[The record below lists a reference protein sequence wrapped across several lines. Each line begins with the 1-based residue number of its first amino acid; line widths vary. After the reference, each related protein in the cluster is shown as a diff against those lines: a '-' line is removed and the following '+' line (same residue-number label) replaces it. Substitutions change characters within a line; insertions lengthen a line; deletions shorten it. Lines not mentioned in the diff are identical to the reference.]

1 MADTYIQMH
10 IHLVFATKNR
20 DAIIAKEWKIDLEK
34 YITGIVQNHR
44 HKMLAIKSVSDHIH
58 IFIGYNVNHLIPNLV
73 EEIKTSS
80 NKWINQN
87 KLSTFKFEWQQGYG
101 CFSHSHSQVESV
113 SNYIMNQEE
122 HHRKKTFKEEYL
134 KILNDNEMKYN
145 DKYIFDFFEI

>member
-1 MADTYIQMH
+1 MADTYVQMH

-87 KLSTFKFEWQQGYG
+87 KLSPYKFEWQQGYG

-134 KILNDNEMKYN
+134 KILNENEMKYN